1 LFFGSEIDTA
11 VAAMQYCSITAT
23 EDLALDELWVV
34 YPGKRTYPLGKNI
47 SVRPLKECLAARA
60 A

>member
-1 LFFGSEIDTA
+1 
-11 VAAMQYCSITAT
+11 MQYCSITAT